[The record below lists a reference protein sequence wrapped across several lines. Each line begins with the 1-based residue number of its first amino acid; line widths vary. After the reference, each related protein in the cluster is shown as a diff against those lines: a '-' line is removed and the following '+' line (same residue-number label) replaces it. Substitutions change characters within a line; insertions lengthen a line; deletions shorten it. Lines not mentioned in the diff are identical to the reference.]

1 MSPKILFMGT
11 RIIALAIISSSVWAA
26 EPASVRV
33 RLSDGENG
41 RMSLSLSPSKVA
53 AGPVEFT
60 IENESHTLKHEF
72 MILRWSGSDIT
83 LPYYS
88 KTQQVAEDKLKG
100 LQGIEDL
107 NQREIVTARFSLK
120 PGRYLVFCN
129 EPGHYR
135 SAMYSDL
142 IVGPAN

>member
-1 MSPKILFMGT
+1 MSPKSFFLGPGVL
-11 RIIALAIISSSVWAA
+11 ALAIISSSVWAV

-72 MILRWSGSDIT
+72 MILRWSGSDMT

-107 NQREIVTARFSLK
+107 NPRETVTARFSLK

-135 SAMYSDL
+135 ADMYSDL
-142 IVGPAN
+142 IVGNAN